1 MLQRILRDG
10 RTGAAVASLAVGL
23 LALWVAGFFWSPS
36 DAEGRAKFQS
46 ALFYFGVFPLLAAT
60 LLTRVRGVLRDRAIV
75 LATLAFVGLLA
86 VGVAF
91 PSGPRELTAAQALRH
106 LLATAV
112 FVPAVAVLVT
122 PALRERLER
131 VLLLAA
137 APAALASVVLLTAGR
152 SLDGRA
158 LAPLHDDH
166 PNRWGAALGVAA
178 VVALARLVSRKEW
191 PAAALAAAAAV
202 VPAIFLTRSRGALLA
217 TLAGAFVLLI
227 LRRDGRAARG
237 GAALL
242 LAAVAAVSL
251 ASPRALDRLF
261 SRGDAGRAFIWG
273 ELLER
278 SRGHHLFGLGLTA
291 SDDVVF
297 PPGSEDYPDGWTS
310 STAHGVFVGTVFRGG
325 LPALAGLL
333 VLLGLAF
340 RAGLRSAR
348 EGDPLV
354 LALVVHA
361 VVWGLFDGHGGVTAP
376 SDVSW
381 LVLWLPVA
389 LAAASGV
396 PRTALVPEV
405 APRPDVPAPA
415 PGPGLRHVLLA
426 TGILLVA
433 VRFLDLS
440 SPVGEP
446 AALRQLDAASTIRS
460 FAGNGLDVLDPAVA
474 WLGGQG
480 DADFGLPLPEALAA
494 LGVRLADGSL
504 SGARLVFLA
513 LFVAAAFPVARLARR
528 LGGRGVAPF
537 AAVAYLA
544 FPLGFAGSTA
554 LLPEAAGFL
563 LGPAAACLAL
573 RGLARRSHLLLAGAT
588 GVVSLGLVVNPSFLV
603 PWLPLL
609 VVAGL
614 GGRRRPTAL
623 RTLPLLVVPAA
634 AFFLWSGHVA
644 RVGASS
650 PDLSILSGA
659 VRAAEDPRWPTAPP
673 MSGLS
678 FDSLPRIADSVLSDV
693 AGPAH
698 LLAVLVGGVLAFRPG
713 RRRALLPAA
722 GALLHVLLYSR
733 TFPSLDVELLATLP
747 AAALLA
753 ASACAWILALGRG
766 RSPVERTA
774 VGFVLCGVL
783 LSSLPAARRALP
795 VTDPLARAIAAA
807 VPVSPPGGLVL
818 VEWRGPHGLG
828 PHYLYAARRGAWAVH
843 ESALTAEALGRL
855 HALGARRIAV
865 VSRERALRFLG
876 PRPLV
881 DAPVDDA
888 GTRVRVWALP
898 QRPGRDP

>member
-1 MLQRILRDG
+1 MTNVPGG
-10 RTGAAVASLAVGL
+10 RAGRAVEALAFGL
-23 LALWVAGFFWSPS
+23 LAAWVAGFFWSPS
-36 DAEGRAKFQS
+36 DAEGRARFQS
-46 ALFYFGVFPLLAAT
+46 ALFYFGVFPLLAAA

-75 LATLAFVGLLA
+75 LATLAFAGLLA
-86 VGVAF
+86 AGVAF
-91 PSGPRELTAAQALRH
+91 PSGPTELTAGQAVRH

-122 PALRERLER
+122 PTLRERLER

-137 APAALASVVLLTAGR
+137 APAALLSVVLLAAGR
-152 SLDGRA
+152 SLDGRV
-158 LAPLHDDH
+158 LAPLHDGH
-166 PNRWGAALGVAA
+166 PNRWGAALGVVA

-191 PAAALAAAAAV
+191 PVAALAAAVAV
-202 VPAIFLTRSRGALLA
+202 VPAILLTRSRGALLA
-217 TLAGAFVLLI
+217 TLAGTLVVI
-227 LRRDGRAARG
+227 LVRRDQRIVRWGTAF
-237 GAALL
+237 L
-242 LAAVAAVSL
+242 LAVVAVVGL
-251 ASPRALDRLF
+251 ASPRALDRPF
-261 SRGDAGRAFIWG
+261 SRGDAGRTFIWG
-273 ELLER
+273 VLLER
-278 SRGHHLFGLGLTA
+278 SSGHRLLGFGLTA
-291 SDDVVF
+291 GDDVVF

-310 STAHGVFVGTVFRGG
+310 NTAHSVYVGTVFRGG
-325 LPALAGLL
+325 VPAFAVLL
-333 VLLGLAF
+333 VLLALAF

-348 EGDPLV
+348 SGDPLV
-354 LALVVHA
+354 LALLVHA
-361 VVWGLFDGHGGVTAP
+361 AVWGLFDGHGGVTAP

-389 LAAASGV
+389 LAAARGFHGIATAPEPV
-396 PRTALVPEV
+396 PGPDAV
-405 APRPDVPAPA
+405 ASA
-415 PGPGLRHVLLA
+415 PGPGLRRALLA

-433 VRFLDLS
+433 VRLLDLS

-460 FAGNGLDVLDPAVA
+460 FAANGLDLLDPAVA

-480 DADFGLPLPEALAA
+480 GASFGLPAPEALAA
-494 LGVRLADGSL
+494 LGVRLAGGSL

-513 LFVAAAFPVARLARR
+513 LFVVTAFPVARLARR
-528 LGGRGVAPF
+528 LAGRGVALL
-537 AAVAYLA
+537 AAVAFLA

-554 LLPEAAGFL
+554 LLPEATTFL
-563 LGPAAACLAL
+563 LGPAVACLAL
-573 RGLARRSHLLLAGAT
+573 RGLSRRSLLHLVGAT

-609 VVAGL
+609 VAAAL
-614 GGRRRPTAL
+614 GGRRRRTAL
-623 RTLPLLVVPAA
+623 RALPLVVVPAA

-650 PDLSILSGA
+650 PDLSFLSGA
-659 VRAAEDPRWPTAPP
+659 VRAAEDPRWPSAPP
-673 MSGLS
+673 ISGLS
-678 FDSLPRIADSVLSDV
+678 FDSLPRIADFVLSDV
-693 AGPAH
+693 AGPAL

-722 GALLHVLLYSR
+722 GALLHVLLSSR
-733 TFPSLDVELLATLP
+733 TFSSLEVELLATLP

-783 LSSLPAARRALP
+783 LSGLPAARRALP

-828 PHYLYAARRGAWAVH
+828 PHHLYAARRGAWAVH

-855 HALGARRIAV
+855 HALGARRIAI

-898 QRPGRDP
+898 QRPGREP

>member
-1 MLQRILRDG
+1 MTTVPGG
-10 RTGAAVASLAVGL
+10 RSGRAVEALAFGL
-23 LALWVAGFFWSPS
+23 LAAWVAGFFWSPS
-36 DAEGRAKFQS
+36 DAEGRARFQS
-46 ALFYFGVFPLLAAT
+46 ALFYFGVFPLLVAAF
-60 LLTRVRGVLRDRAIV
+60 LTRVRGVLRARAIL
-75 LATLAFVGLLA
+75 LATLAFAGLLA
-86 VGVAF
+86 AGVAF
-91 PSGPRELTAAQALRH
+91 PSGPREQTAAQALRH
-106 LLATAV
+106 LLATVV

-122 PALRERLER
+122 RELRERLER

-137 APAALASVVLLTAGR
+137 APAALMSVVLLAAGR

-158 LAPLHDDH
+158 LAPLSDDH
-166 PNRWGAALGVAA
+166 PNRWGAVLGVAA
-178 VVALARLVSRKEW
+178 VVALARLVSRREW
-191 PAAALAAAAAV
+191 PAAALTAAAAV
-202 VPAIFLTRSRGALLA
+202 VPAILLTRSRGALLA
-217 TLAGAFVLLI
+217 TLAGALVLFLC
-227 LRRDGRAARG
+227 RRDGRAARG

-251 ASPRALDRLF
+251 AVPRALDRLF
-261 SRGDAGRAFIWG
+261 SRGDAGRTFIWA

-278 SRGHHLFGLGLTA
+278 SSGHRLLGLGLTA

-310 STAHGVFVGTVFRGG
+310 RTAHGVFVGTVFRGG
-325 LPALAGLL
+325 IPAFAVLL
-333 VLLGLAF
+333 VLLGLAY
-340 RAGLRSAR
+340 RASLRSAR

-354 LALVVHA
+354 LALLVHA

-396 PRTALVPEV
+396 HRTAFAPEV
-405 APRPDVPAPA
+405 ASRPDIPAA
-415 PGPGLRHVLLA
+415 VPGPGLRRALLA
-426 TGILLVA
+426 AGILLVA
-433 VRFLDLS
+433 VRLLDLS

-460 FAGNGLDVLDPAVA
+460 FAGSGLDLLDPAVA
-474 WLGGQG
+474 WLGGLG

-494 LGVRLADGSL
+494 LGMRLSGGSL
-504 SGARLVFLA
+504 SGARLVFLS

-537 AAVAYLA
+537 AAVAFLA

-573 RGLARRSHLLLAGAT
+573 RGLARRSFPHLAGAA
-588 GVVSLGLVVNPSFLV
+588 GVVSLGLVVNASFLV

-614 GGRRRPTAL
+614 GGRRRRTAL
-623 RTLPLLVVPAA
+623 RALPLLVVPAA
-634 AFFLWSGHVA
+634 AFLLWSGHA
-644 RVGASS
+644 GRVGASS
-650 PDLSILSGA
+650 PDLSFLSGA

-673 MSGLS
+673 VSGLS
-678 FDSLPRIADSVLSDV
+678 FEGLPRIADSVLSDV
-693 AGPAH
+693 AGPAL
-698 LLAVLVGGVLAFRPG
+698 LLAVLVGGVLSFRQG

-722 GALLHVLLYSR
+722 GAILHVLLSSR
-733 TFPSLDVELLATLP
+733 TFPSRDVELLATLP

-753 ASACAWILALGRG
+753 ASACAWILTLGRG
-766 RSPVERTA
+766 RSSVERTA
-774 VGFVLCGVL
+774 VGFVLCEVL
-783 LSSLPAARRALP
+783 LSGLPAARRALP
-795 VTDPLARAIAAA
+795 LEEPLTRAIAAA
-807 VPVSPPGGLVL
+807 VPASPPGGLVL

-828 PHYLYAARRGAWAVH
+828 PHDLYAARRGAWAVH
-843 ESALTAEALGRL
+843 ERALTADALGRL
-855 HALGARRIAV
+855 HDLGARRIAV
-865 VSRERALRFLG
+865 VSREPALRFLG

-888 GTRVRVWALP
+888 GTRVRVWELA
-898 QRPGRDP
+898 QRSGREPR

>member
-1 MLQRILRDG
+1 MTTVPGG
-10 RTGAAVASLAVGL
+10 RAGRAVEALAFGLFAA
-23 LALWVAGFFWSPS
+23 WVAGFFWSPS
-36 DAEGRAKFQS
+36 DAEGRARFQS

-91 PSGPRELTAAQALRH
+91 PSGSRELTAAQALRH

-112 FVPAVAVLVT
+112 FVPAVAVLAT

-137 APAALASVVLLTAGR
+137 APSALASIVLLAAGR

-158 LAPLHDDH
+158 LAPLSEDH

-178 VVALARLVSRKEW
+178 VVALARLVSRRAW
-191 PAAALAAAAAV
+191 PAAALATALAV
-202 VPAIFLTRSRGALLA
+202 VPAILLTRSRGALLA
-217 TLAGAFVLLI
+217 TLAGALVLFLS
-227 LRRDGRAARG
+227 RRDGRASRG
-237 GAALL
+237 GAAFL

-251 ASPRALDRLF
+251 AAPRALERLF
-261 SRGDAGRAFIWG
+261 SRGDAGRTFIWE

-278 SRGHHLFGLGLTA
+278 SSGHRLLGLGLTA

-325 LPALAGLL
+325 LPALAVLL
-333 VLLGLAF
+333 VLLALAF

-354 LALVVHA
+354 LALLVHA

-381 LVLWLPVA
+381 LVLWLPAA

-396 PRTALVPEV
+396 HRTAPAPRV
-405 APRPDVPAPA
+405 APRREVPASA
-415 PGPGLRHVLLA
+415 PGSGLRRGLLA
-426 TGILLVA
+426 TGVLLVA
-433 VRFLDLS
+433 VRLPDLS

-446 AALRQLDAASTIRS
+446 GALRQLDAASTIRA
-460 FAGNGLDVLDPAVA
+460 FAGSSFDLLDPAVA

-480 DADFGLPLPEALAA
+480 DAGFGLPLPEALAA
-494 LGVRLADGSL
+494 LGMRLTGGSVA
-504 SGARLVFLA
+504 GARLAFLA

-528 LGGRGVAPF
+528 LVGRGVAPLS
-537 AAVAYLA
+537 AVAFLA

-554 LLPEAAGFL
+554 LLPETAGFL

-573 RGLARRSHLLLAGAT
+573 RGLARRSFRHLAGAT
-588 GVVSLGLVVNPSFLV
+588 GLASLGLVVNPSFLV

-609 VVAGL
+609 VAAAL
-614 GGRRRPTAL
+614 GGRRRPAAL
-623 RTLPLLVVPAA
+623 RALPLLLFPAA
-634 AFFLWSGHVA
+634 ACFLWNGHVGRA
-644 RVGASS
+644 RASS
-650 PDLSILSGA
+650 PDLSFLSGA
-659 VRAAEDPRWPTAPP
+659 VPAAEDPRWPVAPP
-673 MSGLS
+673 FWRLS
-678 FDSLPRIADSVLSDV
+678 FERLPGIADSVLSDV
-693 AGPAH
+693 AGPAL

-722 GALLHVLLYSR
+722 GALLHLLLCSR
-733 TFPSLDVELLATLP
+733 TLPSLDVELLATLP

-753 ASACAWILALGRG
+753 GSACAWILALGRG
-766 RSPVERTA
+766 RSFVERTA

-783 LSSLPAARRALP
+783 LSGLPAARRALP
-795 VTDPLARAIAAA
+795 LEDPLTRAIAAA
-807 VPVSPPGGLVL
+807 VPSSPPGGLVL

-828 PHYLYAARRGAWAVH
+828 PHHLYAARRGAWAVH

-855 HALGARRIAV
+855 NDLGARRIAV

-898 QRPGRDP
+898 QRPGREP